1 MCLICVEFQLG
12 NLTIRE
18 AKNNFVEIAETLDD
32 VHRIRVMDMIEK
44 AELQQIVDEEEENK
58 ED

>member
-18 AKNNFVEIAETLDD
+18 AKNNLVEIAETLDD

-44 AELQQIVDEEEENK
+44 AELQQILDEEEENK

>member
-18 AKNNFVEIAETLDD
+18 AKNNLVEIAETLDD

-44 AELQQIVDEEEENK
+44 AELQQILGEEEENK

>member
-44 AELQQIVDEEEENK
+44 AELQQIVEEEEENK

>member
-12 NLTIRE
+12 NLSIRE

-32 VHRIRVMDMIEK
+32 VHRIRVMNMLEK
-44 AELQQIVDEEEENK
+44 AEIEEILKEEEKNK

>member
-44 AELQQIVDEEEENK
+44 AELQQILDEEEENK